1 MVKNK
6 YKAPAKIWKG
16 FKTESARQMYNDVM
30 EQALKNF
37 SITRHPETAM
47 SQVEW
52 ETICHNMATYAAWA
66 LSKKQYL
73 TKGSIVVDI
82 RSGKETQRQIA
93 K

>member
-6 YKAPAKIWKG
+6 YKSPVKVWKG

-30 EQALKNF
+30 DQALENF
-37 SITRHPETAM
+37 SITAHPETYM
-47 SQVEW
+47 LPQEEW
-52 ETICHNMATYAAWA
+52 KTICHNMACYAAWA
-66 LSKKQYL
+66 LRRQCL

-82 RSGKETQRQIA
+82 NRGKETQRQIA